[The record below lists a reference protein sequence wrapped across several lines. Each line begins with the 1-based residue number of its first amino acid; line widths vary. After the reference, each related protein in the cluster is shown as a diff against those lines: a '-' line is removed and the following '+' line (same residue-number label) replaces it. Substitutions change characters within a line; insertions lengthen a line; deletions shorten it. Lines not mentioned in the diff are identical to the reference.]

1 MPITFPASPSDGD
14 NLDFGG
20 YRWTYNA
27 TTGVARWIGVG
38 YTPIVNPFADF
49 ITTTYSDTNGT
60 TTNISL
66 FDETPFNAQ
75 SLGPGP
81 DGRGI
86 AAADVATSGVIAL
99 WNGGFGQ
106 GTGIL
111 FPTGVIGPTGLL
123 GNSVSAIVGANNAK
137 VTFVNGEERQLQSFS
152 TTFQENGG
160 SFGRGGPSVSGTQ
173 VMSGAAGFTVQGS
186 SSSDI
191 SALNIARLDFRI
203 PAAGSGTE
211 NNTVTILVE
220 RDTLVRT
227 LSDDQTIQQNP
238 SSGGVSNFYNYRWGE
253 LAETFTP
260 ATAV

>member
-38 YTPIVNPFADF
+38 YTPIIDPFADF
-49 ITTTYSDTNGT
+49 TTTTYSDTNGT

-66 FDETPFNAQ
+66 FDETPFNVQ

-86 AAADVATSGVIAL
+86 AVDSVATSGVVAL
-99 WNGGFGQ
+99 WQGANGQ
-106 GTGIL
+106 GSGIL
-111 FPTGVIGPTGLL
+111 FPTGIIGPTGLL
-123 GNSVSAIVGANNAK
+123 GNSVSAITGANNAK
-137 VTFVNGEERQLQSFS
+137 VTFADGTVRQLTAFS

-173 VMSGAAGFTVQGS
+173 VMSGGLSFSIQGS
-186 SSSDI
+186 RTAATADQ
-191 SALNIARLDFRI
+191 NIVRFDFRI

-211 NNTVTILVE
+211 NNTVTILIQT
-220 RDTLVRT
+220 DTLVRT
-227 LSDDQTIQQNP
+227 LTDDQTLQQNP

-260 ATAV
+260 ATAE